1 MRHSNSQKLY
11 LSRIFSQGTN
21 KDVLQQHMSANQIRR
36 DDAGNKS
43 YRQDKAKGLGERS
56 LRMAPE
62 QGLTEQRVK
71 FGADHKDLQE
81 EFLRGG
87 V

>member
-1 MRHSNSQKLY
+1 MQETKATDR
-11 LSRIFSQGTN
+11 T
-21 KDVLQQHMSANQIRR
+21 
-36 DDAGNKS
+36 
-43 YRQDKAKGLGERS
+43 RQRELGERS

-71 FGADHKDLQE
+71 FGAGHKDLQE